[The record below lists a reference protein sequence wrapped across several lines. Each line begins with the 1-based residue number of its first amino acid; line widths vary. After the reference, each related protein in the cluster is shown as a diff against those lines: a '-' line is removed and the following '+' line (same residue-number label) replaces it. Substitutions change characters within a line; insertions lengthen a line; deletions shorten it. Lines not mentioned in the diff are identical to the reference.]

1 MVPLQQQFIFAACYI
16 RKQIRT
22 AMINDLISNT
32 TTDKIIKDLSKLIAG
47 KKGGKILLDDY
58 LSAQEKTACTDFD
71 FIYEGSIDLQNFIK
85 EQRRN
90 GTNILINERDITI
103 L

>member
-1 MVPLQQQFIFAACYI
+1 
-16 RKQIRT
+16 
-22 AMINDLISNT
+22 MINDLISNT
-32 TTDKIIKDLSKLIAG
+32 ITDKIIRDLKKIITG

-58 LSAQEKTACTDFD
+58 LAIEEEGSCMDFD
-71 FIYEGSIDLQNFIK
+71 LLYEGSVDLQNFIN

-90 GTNILINERDITI
+90 GTNILINEADITV